1 MAEEVKVSKL
11 GNTRKNF
18 VKFFK
23 EVRSELKKVI
33 WPSRVQLRNNTVTV
47 LACCFIVGAI
57 IWVVDWGLTSIIKT
71 FLTKS

>member
-18 VKFFK
+18 VRFFK

-33 WPSRVQLRNNTVTV
+33 WPSRTQLRNNTFTV
-47 LACCFIVGAI
+47 LACCFIVGAV
-57 IWVVDWGLTSIIKT
+57 IWVVDWGLTEVIKKV
-71 FLTKS
+71 LTK

>member
-1 MAEEVKVSKL
+1 MADEVKVSKFAT
-11 GNTRKNF
+11 TRKNF
-18 VKFFK
+18 VRFFK

-33 WPSRVQLRNNTVTV
+33 WPSRTQLRNNTFTV

-57 IWVVDWGLTSIIKT
+57 IWIVDEGLTVLIKT